1 MVGLNLNLVT
11 VSIEITF
18 KLLEITLLL
27 RCMLKWYIETN
38 FVRRNRLIRNIIS

>member
-27 RCMLKWYIETN
+27 KCMPKWYIETN
-38 FVRRNRLIRNIIS
+38 FVGRNRLIRNIIS